1 MEPGAVHVVRTPA
14 VGHASPTAAR
24 RLGRGL
30 GGPLERGVRETGDF
44 ALFAIAAFRAIPGSR
59 QYLAETLRQAG
70 RIITGSALHIW
81 QQEPEAMRQVEIAR
95 AIYKAKVPF
104 YGSCWGLQVA
114 TVAAGGVVHKNPRGR
129 EMGIARKIVP
139 NAAGSAHPLLKGR
152 PAAFDSPCSHL
163 DEVATL
169 PPDSTLLA
177 SNGMSRVQAAEI
189 RHEGGTFW
197 GVQYHPEYTLGDIAF
212 LIDRRMGALMGE
224 GFFADPAEKD
234 AYVRDL
240 RAIDEDPALT
250 NIAWRYNLGPELTD
264 TATRNTELRNFIEE
278 RVRPRA
284 MARAA

>member
-1 MEPGAVHVVRTPA
+1 MAIRFLILEGNTREVRESYKAAQGVTPA
-14 VGHASPTAAR
+14 EGFGNVMAGLAGADARYDILLGTDADASLPK
-24 RLGRGL
+24 
-30 GGPLERGVRETGDF
+30 GVSF
-44 ALFAIAAFRAIPGSR
+44 ADYDGV
-59 QYLAETLRQAG
+59 
-70 RIITGSALHIW
+70 IITGSALHIW

-197 GVQYHPEYTLGDIAF
+197 GVQYHPEYTLGDIVF